1 MGATCVSINAVWRE
15 ESEKKKEKWE
25 RERKGSFQLSV
36 GACRHQGK
44 TFTFP
49 FNACAPSSCS
59 IMHEGK
65 KKKKKKRDTN
75 ISFPFPSLAQVYFME
90 KKPKLIKNDF
100 CFLSV
105 RGPFLNQISF
115 HFSCKE
121 GGFAWTDTN
130 ILVLIKRYRKKWEK
144 KRTYG

>member
-1 MGATCVSINAVWRE
+1 
-15 ESEKKKEKWE
+15 
-25 RERKGSFQLSV
+25 
-36 GACRHQGK
+36 
-44 TFTFP
+44 
-49 FNACAPSSCS
+49 
-59 IMHEGK
+59 MHEGKK

-90 KKPKLIKNDF
+90 KKPKMIKNDF

-144 KRTYG
+144 KMTYG